1 MIFIFD
7 IIRYKNSTL
16 MENYE
21 EKISLLQE
29 MIAFALVDGELHDR
43 EYDFLDIIANQLEI
57 DKPTFLDLFKKPS
70 QTKVIKDE
78 FNRICQF
85 YRLALL
91 MHTDGVLHENELIKI
106 NEIGINMGL
115 NPYAMKRVLQLMK
128 NAPDQTIDGA
138 VLLAVFSEQHN

>member
-1 MIFIFD
+1 MD
-7 IIRYKNSTL
+7 SYQ
-16 MENYE
+16 

-29 MIAFALVDGELHDR
+29 MIAFALIDGELHDR
-43 EYDFLDIIANQLEI
+43 EYDFLEIIAHELEI
-57 DKPTFLDLFKKPS
+57 DKETFLKLF
-70 QTKVIKDE
+70 QTSSKTLVIKDE

-91 MHTDGVLHENELIKI
+91 MHCDGVLHEREQIKI

-115 NPYAMKRVLQLMK
+115 NPYAMKRIFHLMTTSPESMVS
-128 NAPDQTIDGA
+128 AE